1 MFRRGAPAHDWGM
14 SGASTAIVWFRRDL
28 RLADNPALSAALESG
43 ESILPVFI
51 FDDEGEGD
59 WPDGAASKWWLH
71 HSLKALDGD
80 LRALGSRLM
89 ILSGA
94 SETVLLKL
102 CQDLDVYSV
111 YWNRR
116 YEPAIVERDTKIK
129 KRLSENGVQA
139 RSFNGSLLHS
149 PLSITNKS
157 GTPFKVFTPFWKHI
171 RNLGTRKP
179 LPRPGKLNAVEESV
193 RGEALDAFE
202 LLPKIKWDEGFYE
215 KWTPGERAAGEA
227 LATFAKGAVKRYA
240 KDRDT
245 PSVRGVSRLS
255 PYLHFGELSPN
266 QIWHGLESDSHEP
279 YLRQIAWREFA
290 HHLLFHFKDT
300 PDKPLRP
307 EFAAF
312 PWKRDEA
319 LLKAWQRGE
328 TGYPIVDAGMREL
341 WRTGWMHN
349 RVRMIAS
356 SFLVKHLLQP
366 WQDGAAW
373 FWDTLVDADLAN
385 NTMGWQWVAGCGA
398 DAAPYFRIFNPITQ
412 GERFDGAGEYTRRWV
427 PELKDLP
434 DKYLFQ
440 PWEAPAALL
449 ERAEVDLGGNYPLPI
464 VKHAEG
470 RQGALDA
477 YAAMRDA
484 R

>member
-1 MFRRGAPAHDWGM
+1 M
-14 SGASTAIVWFRRDL
+14 SDASPVIVWFRRDL
-28 RLADNPALSAALESG
+28 RLADNPALSEALASG
-43 ESILPVFI
+43 EPVLPVYV
-51 FDDEGEGD
+51 FDEEGEGD
-59 WPDGAASKWWLH
+59 SPDGAASKWWLH
-71 HSLKALDGD
+71 HSLASLDESLKG
-80 LRALGSRLM
+80 LGSRL
-89 ILSGA
+89 
-94 SETVLLKL
+94 VLLRGSSKSALVEL
-102 CQDLDVYSV
+102 CREMGARAVF
-111 YWNRR
+111 WNRR
-116 YEPAIVERDTKIK
+116 YEPAVVERDTEIK
-129 KRLSENGVQA
+129 KSLVDCGVQA
-139 RSFNGSLLHS
+139 RSFNGSLMQS
-149 PLSITNKS
+149 PLSVANKS

-171 RNLGTRKP
+171 QNLSTRTPLAKP
-179 LPRPGKLNAVEESV
+179 DALTTPKSLPKGESL
-193 RGEALDAFE
+193 ESFE
-202 LLPKIKWDEGFYE
+202 LLPRLSWADGFNE
-215 KWTPGERAAGEA
+215 EWIPGEKGAEKA
-227 LATFAKGAVKRYA
+227 LSLFAKGGAAKYA

-255 PYLHFGELSPN
+255 PHLHFGEISPN
-266 QIWHGLESDSHEP
+266 QIWHALDRKKHEP

-300 PDKPLRP
+300 PSEPLRP

-312 PWKRDEA
+312 PWTRNPGW
-319 LLKAWQRGE
+319 LKAWQTGQ

-341 WRTGWMHN
+341 WQTGWMHN

-412 GERFDGAGEYTRRWV
+412 GERFDGDGTYTRRWM
-427 PELKDLP
+427 PELARLP
-434 DKYLFQ
+434 NKYLFK

-449 ERAEVDLGGNYPLPI
+449 EKAGVDLGGNYPMPI
-464 VKHAEG
+464 VDHGKA
-470 RQGALDA
+470 RKAALDA
-477 YAAMRDA
+477 YAEMRDA